1 MGKKINTA
9 KLEEQEWEL
18 EDMEPV
24 ESDRIVPLKKEPLP
38 RKAYLIRAGVQ
49 EIRCV
54 CCVRITLIANAEEC
68 GDGWICGDCLSD
80 MEKTQKYGG
89 LHR

>member
-1 MGKKINTA
+1 MTKKKNAA
-9 KLEEQEWEL
+9 K
-18 EDMEPV
+18 PV
-24 ESDRIVPLKKEPLP
+24 ETVLVIKKEPLP
-38 RKAYLIRAGVQ
+38 RKVRLMHDGVKA
-49 EIRCV
+49 IRCIS
-54 CCVRITLIANAEEC
+54 CLRIALIASAAEC

>member
-1 MGKKINTA
+1 MTKKKTA
-9 KLEEQEWEL
+9 TKPLEMVL
-18 EDMEPV
+18 V
-24 ESDRIVPLKKEPLP
+24 LKKEPLP
-38 RKAYLIRAGVQ
+38 RKERLMHDGVKDV
-49 EIRCV
+49 RCI
-54 CCVRITLIANAEEC
+54 CCLRIALIAGAEEC